1 MEAPDFVYKIY
12 PCEPQLLFDILLLI
26 SAGTGILQAL
36 DNLPKLFGVLIMVSG
51 YSTWQK
57 GAPTHKTGCWA
68 LLRCQTPRC
77 KVALC
82 EDSKEPLLLPL
93 INSRKTK
100 AFAAS
105 FQQVYYAS
113 WAEHQHQS
121 RGKCSAGSASTHAF
135 CYREAWERA
144 SSFSEG
150 FCSFVHPF
158 TDPLH
163 CSGHRIGCW
172 SSKQNN

>member
-12 PCEPQLLFDILLLI
+12 PCELQLLFDILLLI

-36 DNLPKLFGVLIMVSG
+36 GNLPKLFGVLIMASG

-93 INSRKTK
+93 INSRENKGFRSLLPTSLLRQLSRTSAPERRKMQCWFSLNSHLLLQRSMGKGEFLLWRLLLLCSPLYWPPALQWAQDRLLKPQTK
-100 AFAAS
+100 
-105 FQQVYYAS
+105 
-113 WAEHQHQS
+113 
-121 RGKCSAGSASTHAF
+121 
-135 CYREAWERA
+135 
-144 SSFSEG
+144 
-150 FCSFVHPF
+150 
-158 TDPLH
+158 
-163 CSGHRIGCW
+163 
-172 SSKQNN
+172 